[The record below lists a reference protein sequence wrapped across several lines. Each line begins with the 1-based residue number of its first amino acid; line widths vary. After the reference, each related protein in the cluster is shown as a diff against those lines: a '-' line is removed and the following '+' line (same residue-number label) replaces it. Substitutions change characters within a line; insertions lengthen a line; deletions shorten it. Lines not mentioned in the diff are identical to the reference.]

1 MLKLLNKAR
10 NIFMARPKGS
20 PNKPKTEKPAEFNY
34 EEEADRAY
42 ANAMNPATQHVA
54 TPNQTNRA
62 EFDYAEEEGAPAQQ
76 QVQPAYPMHDTSLN
90 LYLISGRVR
99 LERNGQA
106 PVIAD
111 QQRLVF
117 ALNFNEAAM
126 KYNSYFV
133 SMSNAAERYSV
144 DSMSGSEAIR

>member
-1 MLKLLNKAR
+1 
-10 NIFMARPKGS
+10 MARPKGS

-42 ANAMNPATQHVA
+42 ANAMSPATEYVA
-54 TPNQTNRA
+54 MPNQTNRA
-62 EFDYAEEEGAPAQQ
+62 EFDYAEDEGAPLQQ
-76 QVQPAYPMHDTSLN
+76 QAQVTHPMHDTSLN

-117 ALNFNEAAM
+117 ALSFNEAAM

-133 SMSNAAERYSV
+133 SMSNAVERYSV
-144 DSMSGSEAIR
+144 DSMGGSEAIR